1 MKNLF
6 LVALVLVCSLITA
19 AAQTISID
27 ALSDNAYLLR
37 ANDYNTN
44 IGVIRSENGIILID
58 PMPGLTNLLALET
71 LITERFKHDKLFILN
86 THAHEDHTGGNSYF
100 IERGAVEL
108 NSAAVSADISLLLL
122 KSHSPADTVIMH
134 SSSNSIFVGDIYD
147 TSWHPTF
154 YAGGLAGFV
163 SAIDAI
169 LAVSDEKT
177 LIIPGHG
184 EHTGKRELQRYKENT
199 LLWVERVKE
208 LNKAGKSV
216 AQMIQDD
223 QLNKILRTFNPN
235 SSTEL
240 PERAVER
247 FIERTLQVLERES

>member
-1 MKNLF
+1 MKTIF
-6 LVALVLVCSLITA
+6 FVTLVLACSLIKA

-27 ALSDNAYLLR
+27 ALSNDAYLLR

-44 IGVIRSENGIILID
+44 MGVIRSE
-58 PMPGLTNLLALET
+58 
-71 LITERFKHDKLFILN
+71 
-86 THAHEDHTGGNSYF
+86 
-100 IERGAVEL
+100 
-108 NSAAVSADISLLLL
+108 
-122 KSHSPADTVIMH
+122 
-134 SSSNSIFVGDIYD
+134 SSNIIFVGDIYD

-163 SAIDAI
+163 SAIEAI

-184 EHTGKRELQRYKENT
+184 EHTGKLELQRYKENT

-223 QLNKILRTFNPN
+223 QLNKILCTFNQN
-235 SSTEL
+235 SSAEL